1 MIDRYE
7 CFTGYD
13 ATNYDTTVTDDG
25 PWVSYTDHAE
35 AIARLMHIWEERE
48 RKNSQTIATLR
59 AENSRLVDEAY
70 NARQSAKG
78 ENALRMLEAETS
90 IDDLVDKAHAN
101 ALDKGFWADV
111 DTDDPRHVL
120 ALLMLITTE
129 VAEAAEAV
137 RKSDPDNFAEE
148 LADICIRVFDVA
160 GGMGVDLSEEIV
172 TKMRTNKARPR
183 KHGKAC

>member
-7 CFTGYD
+7 CFTGFQ
-13 ATNYDTTVTDDG
+13 ATNYDAERRNDG
-25 PWVSYTDHAE
+25 PWVSYDDHAE
-35 AIARLMHIWEERE
+35 AMQKLWQTADTRE
-48 RKNSQTIATLR
+48 RMNSQTIATLR
-59 AENSRLVDEAY
+59 AENDRLVDEAY

-78 ENALRMLEAETS
+78 ENALRLEAETS

-111 DTDDPRHVL
+111 DTNDPRHVL

>member
-1 MIDRYE
+1 MIEYNNQE
-7 CFTGYD
+7 C
-13 ATNYDTTVTDDG
+13 
-25 PWVSYTDHAE
+25 
-35 AIARLMHIWEERE
+35 
-48 RKNSQTIATLR
+48 
-59 AENSRLVDEAY
+59 
-70 NARQSAKG
+70 
-78 ENALRMLEAETS
+78 LEICDVHCGGTS

-111 DTDDPRHVL
+111 DPKDPRHVL

>member
-1 MIDRYE
+1 MIKRYE
-7 CFTGYD
+7 C
-13 ATNYDTTVTDDG
+13 TTDLAFVADDG
-25 PWVSYTDHAE
+25 PWVSYDDHADV
-35 AIARLMHIWEERE
+35 IQRLLKHSATRE
-48 RKNSQTIATLR
+48 RMNSQTIATLR
-59 AENSRLVDEAY
+59 AENDRLADEAY

>member
-1 MIDRYE
+1 MGEVQRYHVV
-7 CFTGYD
+7 
-13 ATNYDTTVTDDG
+13 TVGWSAVGHESSHG
-25 PWVSYTDHAE
+25 PWVSYDDHAKE
-35 AIARLMHIWEERE
+35 IDSRRDENERL
-48 RKNSQTIATLR
+48 A
-59 AENSRLVDEAY
+59 DEAY

-78 ENALRMLEAETS
+78 ENALRLLEAETS

-111 DTDDPRHVL
+111 DTNDPRHVL